1 MYALIEETR
10 RLRHQLAELADNP
23 EWSLLVRYELLP
35 QKPSPVWHR
44 RFSQRMGRLLRVSGL
59 NRSYYFRQ
67 RWCTDLQHTGGLSDA
82 RTLLIW
88 AEGADPQQIR
98 EYCNGFQRLLME
110 CEDLSPVLVTDVT
123 DFTFYSRLG
132 WLVEYLPELSG
143 EGAPYQA
150 RKRRYLAW
158 RYRDALVVP
167 VAAGL
172 LNPQEWQEMLHLN
185 LDN

>member
-10 RLRHQLAELADNP
+10 RLRRQLAELADNP
-23 EWSLLVRYELLP
+23 EWALLVRYELLP
-35 QKPSPVWHR
+35 QNPSPVWHR

-59 NRSYYFRQ
+59 SRSYYLRQ
-67 RWCTDLQHTGGLSDA
+67 RWRTDLKHTGDLSDA

-98 EYCNGFQRLLME
+98 EYCNGFQHLLTGR
-110 CEDLSPVLVTDVT
+110 EDLSPVLVTDVT
-123 DFTFYSRLG
+123 DFAFYSRLG
-132 WLVEYLPELSG
+132 WLVEYLSELSG
-143 EGAPYQA
+143 EGASYRE
-150 RKRRYLAW
+150 RKHRHLAW

-172 LNPQEWQEMLHLN
+172 LNPQEWQEILHLN
-185 LDN
+185 FG